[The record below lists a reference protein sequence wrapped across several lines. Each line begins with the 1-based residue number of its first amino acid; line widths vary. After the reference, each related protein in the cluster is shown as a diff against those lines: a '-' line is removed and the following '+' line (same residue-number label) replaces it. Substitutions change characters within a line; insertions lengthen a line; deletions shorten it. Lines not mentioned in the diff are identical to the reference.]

1 MLKERLKKLREE
13 KSITQR
19 ELARLLQI
27 SPSTIAMYETEQR
40 VPPVEILERI
50 ADFFNVSV
58 DYLLGRTEIR
68 NFCVT
73 DNPFKTYQDDIH
85 SISYEK
91 LINQVR
97 NFFMSSKIS
106 EKEKEKFFRDVF
118 ELFWQSRERKEN

>member
-68 NFCVT
+68 NSVSQTTLLKHIRMIFT
-73 DNPFKTYQDDIH
+73 RY
-85 SISYEK
+85 
-91 LINQVR
+91 LMR
-97 NFFMSSKIS
+97 N
-106 EKEKEKFFRDVF
+106 
-118 ELFWQSRERKEN
+118 L